1 MGCFIFYME
10 DLINTYFD
18 KEELEFRLIMYFS
31 GILYINFI
39 SGLVNIVVFLVILSM
54 DLELSTTYIEEI
66 NSYSIPTD
74 DNFELILVF

>member
-1 MGCFIFYME
+1 ME

>member
-1 MGCFIFYME
+1 VLVC
-10 DLINTYFD
+10 D